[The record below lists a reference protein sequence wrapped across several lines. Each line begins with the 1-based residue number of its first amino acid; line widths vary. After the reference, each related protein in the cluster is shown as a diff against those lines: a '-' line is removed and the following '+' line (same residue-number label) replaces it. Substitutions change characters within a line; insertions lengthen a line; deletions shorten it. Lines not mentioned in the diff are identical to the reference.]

1 MTSSWKL
8 AALSALSGAA
18 IAVAIVYSAALVGAF
33 PQDDTHIRAYLMSH
47 PELFADMGAK
57 FQADEDEASDRA
69 RQQAV
74 DRLGNKSFFNPKVAY
89 VTGPA
94 NARTTLVEFF
104 DYNCEH
110 CRNSVRA
117 VHRFYDAHKSDAR
130 FAFIEFPIFGAGSTF
145 AARAAVAARRQ
156 QPDKYV
162 AFHFAL
168 MEQDGPVDQD
178 AVFENA
184 KRVGLDVDKLKADMA
199 DPAVTETV
207 SDGIKLAHSAGVDGT
222 PEFII
227 NGKSLEREV
236 DDGLLDQMT
245 KTGVSRS

>member
-18 IAVAIVYSAALVGAF
+18 IAVGVVYGAALVGAF
-33 PQDDTHIRAYLMSH
+33 PHDDTHIRAYLMSH

-57 FQADEDEASDRA
+57 FEASQDEAADRA
-69 RQQAV
+69 RQEAI
-74 DRLGNKSFFNPKVAY
+74 DRLGPKTFFDPKLAY

-110 CRNSVRA
+110 CRNSVHA
-117 VHRFYDAHKSDAR
+117 IHRFYDAHRSDAR

-156 QPDKYV
+156 PDKYI
-162 AFHFAL
+162 AFHFAM
-168 MEQDGPVDQD
+168 MEEQGPVDQD
-178 AVFENA
+178 AVFEDA
-184 KRVGLDVDKLKADMA
+184 RRVGLDVDKLKADMQ
-199 DPAVTETV
+199 DPAI
-207 SDGIKLAHSAGVDGT
+207 SDTIEQSLKLAHSIGVDGT

-236 DDGLLDQMT
+236 DDTLLEQVT
-245 KTGVSRS
+245 KRSVSRS

>member
-18 IAVAIVYSAALVGAF
+18 IAVAIVYGAALVGAF

-57 FQADEDEASDRA
+57 FEASQDEAADRA
-69 RQQAV
+69 RQEAI
-74 DRLGNKSFFNPKVAY
+74 DKAGSKAFFNPSLAY

-117 VHRFYDAHKSDAR
+117 VHRFYDAHKNDAR

-156 QPDKYV
+156 PDKYV

-168 MEQDGPVDQD
+168 MEEDGPVDQD

-207 SDGIKLAHSAGVDGT
+207 MEGIKLAHSVGVDGT

-236 DDGLLDQMT
+236 DDALLDQVT